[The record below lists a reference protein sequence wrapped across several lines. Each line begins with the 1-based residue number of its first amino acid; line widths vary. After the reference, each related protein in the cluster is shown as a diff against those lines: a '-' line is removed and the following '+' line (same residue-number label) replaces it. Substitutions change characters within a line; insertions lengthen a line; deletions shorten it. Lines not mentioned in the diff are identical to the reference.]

1 MSIKKRDEKEKQ
13 KWELIQTIAW
23 SLVLVCMLVQIA
35 LPETGVWGMVK
46 EGSDAALFFGIGGS
60 CVWAILRKWK
70 KDKAAVTLAAAI
82 LILTAGIGG
91 WLSSRLILDL
101 MGCPEV
107 VELESVTLR
116 EAFGMSGSI
125 SHHYYL
131 CGHGDKWKEYEL
143 EVSADEYYA
152 LDGKQQVTVLCYP
165 RTERILKFL

>member
-1 MSIKKRDEKEKQ
+1 MNKKVEDKKEK
-13 KWELIQTIAW
+13 WEMLQTIAW

-46 EGSDAALFFGIGGS
+46 EGSDAALFLGIGGS

-70 KDKAAVTLAAAI
+70 KDKTAVALAVAM

-91 WLSSRLILDL
+91 WLSSRLVLDL
-101 MGCPEV
+101 MDGPEIV
-107 VELESVTLR
+107 QLESVTLR
-116 EAFGMSGSI
+116 ESFGMSGII

-152 LDGKQQVTVLCYP
+152 LDGKRRVTVLCYP